1 MNINPERLRNG
12 NVLIKLRQLN
22 DKIKLKGG
30 GELFLDTIFQEM
42 EHTNIV
48 ADVIAVPYSAH
59 YYDYSGGRHE
69 IPVELLS
76 GDVVY
81 CFYLAIQKA
90 LKQQRREKIVH
101 NPEGRMIVENGEIY
115 LLINYYNNFF
125 MALRN
130 GFPIMLNDY
139 ILIEPTYREL
149 KTIEERCKLAGIGVP
164 YSMKEQWAKNT
175 QYGIVRYIGKNIIHE
190 EDPAYFSDKDLK
202 VGCEVYFLK
211 NADIPLEYDIH
222 RTFEPNKRLMRIQR
236 RNIFFILE
244 K

>member
-1 MNINPERLRNG
+1 MNINPEQLRNG

-42 EHTNIV
+42 EHTNII
-48 ADVIAVPYSAH
+48 ADVIAVPPHAH
-59 YYDYSGGRHE
+59 YYDYLGERHE
-69 IPVELLS
+69 TPVELLP

-90 LKQQRREKIVH
+90 LKQQRREHTVH
-101 NPEGRMIVENGEIY
+101 NPEGRMIVENGDIY
-115 LLINYYNNFF
+115 LLISYYNNFF

-130 GFPIMLNDY
+130 GSPIMLNDY
-139 ILIEPTYREL
+139 ILIEPTYREIRA
-149 KTIEERCKLAGIGVP
+149 IEEKCKATGIGVP
-164 YSMKEQWAKNT
+164 YSMKLQWEKNT

-190 EDPAYFSDKDLK
+190 EDPSYFPDEDLK
-202 VGCEVYFLK
+202 VGVEVYFMK

-244 K
+244 